1 MAPPKP
7 WRSQK
12 RWILEFKSDR
22 TNDHMSNVDSNDDP
36 TQQPTCNPQLTHV
49 PILYEDDVV
58 VAVSKPSGMFVHRSE
73 ADRSATEFVVQNVR
87 DQIGSFVYPV
97 HRLDRATSGV
107 LLLAKSSEA
116 AALFSEMFAE
126 RKIHKTYHA
135 LARGYCDD
143 SFTVNRPLVSSK
155 GRGKPAGH
163 PQTIPQDAE
172 THFELLEK
180 FELPFA
186 SGQHAT
192 TRCSLVEARPVTGR
206 YHQIRRHLAGT
217 SHPIIGDAE
226 HGDTKLNRVFQ
237 QHTNVTRLMLVAVK
251 IEFVH
256 PVTDTLTVIACPP
269 AESFSSVI
277 ESIRAASS
285 I

>member
-1 MAPPKP
+1 
-7 WRSQK
+7 
-12 RWILEFKSDR
+12 
-22 TNDHMSNVDSNDDP
+22 
-36 TQQPTCNPQLTHV
+36 
-49 PILYEDDVV
+49 
-58 VAVSKPSGMFVHRSE
+58 MFVHRSE

-237 QHTNVTRLMLVAVK
+237 QHTNVTLLMLVAVK

-285 I
+285 ILLCLLVRFASDGGNQSFNDLRDRHCGRVHYCGVVCGFHGRMLTIFVAFVALPQLCIYGVQR